1 MRRSLR
7 RVVIVGAGPGGLASA
22 MLCRNAGL
30 EVTIV
35 ERLDRVGGRCG
46 TLDIDGFT
54 FDTGPTFFLH
64 PEILEQIF
72 ATCGYDLWS
81 ELEFA
86 HLDPMY
92 RIVFGAGGHLDCTA
106 DAEEMKR
113 QIAAL
118 SPADAD
124 QFEPFFAYNKTKF
137 EHLKPALERPWHGW
151 GDLLKPSTMKLLP
164 HLKPHQSV
172 MADVGSFFRD
182 PRVRLAFTFQSLYL
196 GMSPYNC
203 PSLFSIL
210 AFLEYE
216 SGVWHPK
223 GGCGAVSQ
231 TMARVARQMGVNIR
245 LNEPVEEILFEGR
258 RAVGVRTTAET
269 LSCDA
274 LVVNA
279 DFAQAMTQLVPNHL
293 RRRWTDA
300 KLERKKFSCSTF
312 MLYLGLDGV
321 YDDLPHHTI
330 YISADYDQNIADIVR
345 RKVLS
350 DDPSCYIQNA
360 SVTDPTL
367 APKGKSTL
375 YVLLPVPHQNE
386 NVDWSTATP
395 HYRRVALEQLKRL
408 GLHDIES
415 RIEAEHILT
424 PDGWIQDFN
433 IYKGATF
440 NLSHGFSQLLH
451 LRPQNR
457 FEDLDGVYIAGGG
470 THPGSGLPVIYEGAR
485 ISTRLML
492 QDFGLPHDW
501 LLPGQADTQIEA
513 MARVA
518 E

>member
-1 MRRSLR
+1 MGQSLR
-7 RVVIVGAGPGGLASA
+7 RVIVVGAGPGGLASA

-30 EVTIV
+30 DVTVV
-35 ERLDRVGGRCG
+35 ERMDRVGGRCA
-46 TLDIDGFT
+46 TLDIDGFK

-64 PEILEQIF
+64 PQILDEIF
-72 ATCGYDLWS
+72 ASCGYDLWS
-81 ELEFA
+81 ELQLTQ
-86 HLDPMY
+86 LDPMY
-92 RIVFGAGGHLDCTA
+92 RIVFGGGGALDCTA
-106 DAEEMKR
+106 NVEQMKQ

-118 SPADAD
+118 SPADAE
-124 QFEPFFAYNKTKF
+124 QFEPFIAYNKNKF
-137 EHLKPALERPWHGW
+137 EHLRPALERPWHGW
-151 GDLLKPSTMKLLP
+151 ADLLKPSTLKLLP

-172 MADVGSFFRD
+172 TADVGSFFND

-223 GGCGAVSQ
+223 GGCGAVSE
-231 TMARVARQMGVNIR
+231 TMARIARQMGVDIR
-245 LNEPVEEILFEGR
+245 LNEPVEEILFDGR
-258 RAVGVRTTAET
+258 RAVGVRTKAET
-269 LSCDA
+269 LPADA

-279 DFAQAMTQLVPNHL
+279 DFAQAMTQLVPNRL

-300 KLERKKFSCSTF
+300 KLARKKFSCSTF
-312 MLYLGLDGV
+312 MLYLGLNGV
-321 YDDLPHHTI
+321 YEDLPHHSI
-330 YISADYDQNIADIVR
+330 YISADYDRNIADIVR

-350 DDPSCYIQNA
+350 VDPSCYVQNA

-367 APKGKSTL
+367 APPGKSTL
-375 YVLLPVPHQNE
+375 YVLLPVPHQTE
-386 NVDWSTATP
+386 NVDWSEAAP
-395 HYRRVALEQLKRL
+395 RYRQVALDQLKRL
-408 GLHDIES
+408 GLHDIED
-415 RIEAEHILT
+415 RIEVERVVT
-424 PDGWIQDFN
+424 PDGWIRDFN

-440 NLSHGFSQLLH
+440 NLSHGFGQLLH

-457 FEDLDGVYIAGGG
+457 FEELDGVYIAGGG

-485 ISTRLML
+485 ISTRLMF

-501 LLPGQADTQIEA
+501 LMPGQASGPMSP